1 MMNHEQW
8 VPLTPPLEPGEAEIL
23 QGLLQAQGVT
33 VYLAREGAGRAL
45 GLTVGP
51 LGQARLYVP
60 ASQKAIAEQVYHDF
74 LRGTFADQGDEAPDL
89 GA

>member
-1 MMNHEQW
+1 MKKEQW
-8 VPLTPPLEPGEAEIL
+8 VPLTPPLEPAEAEIL
-23 QGLLQAQGVT
+23 QGLLEAQGLT

-60 ASQKAIAEQVYHDF
+60 ASQQQMAEEVYHDY
-74 LRGTFADQGDEAPDL
+74 LRGTFAVLEEE
-89 GA
+89 